1 MAIHTSAIGILQN
14 TISYYFCLI
23 LPDQELVTEGAGWV
37 LHLVFEEFFWK
48 SLIDDC
54 FEGILYDA
62 NVGLDEFEGD
72 AELLEFEDLSHELL
86 VDRTGLV

>member
-1 MAIHTSAIGILQN
+1 
-14 TISYYFCLI
+14 
-23 LPDQELVTEGAGWV
+23 
-37 LHLVFEEFFWK
+37 
-48 SLIDDC
+48 LIDDC